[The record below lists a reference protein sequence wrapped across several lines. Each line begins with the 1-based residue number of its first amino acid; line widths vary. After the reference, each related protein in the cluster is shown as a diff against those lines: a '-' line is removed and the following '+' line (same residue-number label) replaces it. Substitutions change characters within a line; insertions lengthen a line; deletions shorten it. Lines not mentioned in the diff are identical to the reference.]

1 MKDAHAYATM
11 PIPALYRW
19 FAGEADPTSPTWGAL
34 CRWIAADEALCARLD
49 SLPGRK
55 RQPNLFL
62 ASLRYHDAPTL
73 IGGRAFAGWVDEH
86 WDALRATILARAT
99 QTNEPGRCAVLAP
112 LLAGLPQ
119 PIALLEVGASAGLC
133 LIPDRYRYR
142 GPSGHV
148 EAGSAATPDAPVL
161 ACTVAGRPPGR
172 PRDLVIGHRAGLD
185 VHPLS
190 AADHGD
196 ARWLRA
202 LVWPGEDD
210 REARLTDAL
219 AVAALAPPQVR
230 RGALPDDLD
239 AFLADGLA
247 RAADTGATPVLM
259 HSATLAY
266 LTRPERDAVVEVV
279 RASGVRWVSY
289 EGPSVLTSLRRRLP
303 DDPRPHFV
311 AALDGEPVA
320 RCSLHGAWVEWFTR
334 P

>member
-1 MKDAHAYATM
+1 MKDGHAYAAM

-34 CRWIAADEALCARLD
+34 SRWIAADGLLCARLD

-62 ASLRYHDAPTL
+62 AALRYHGAPTL
-73 IGGRAFAGWVDEH
+73 TGGPAFTAWVDEH

-119 PIALLEVGASAGLC
+119 PIALLEAGASAGLC

-142 GPSGHV
+142 DPSGRV
-148 EAGSAATPDAPVL
+148 EAGSRAASDAPVL
-161 ACTVAGRPPGR
+161 ECVVAGAPAGH
-172 PRDLVIGHRAGLD
+172 PRDLVVAFRAGLD
-185 VHPLS
+185 ANPLS
-190 AADHGD
+190 AGDPDD

-202 LVWPGEDD
+202 LVWPGEDA
-210 REARLTDAL
+210 REARLAAAL
-219 AVAALAPPQVR
+219 EVAALDPPPVR
-230 RGALPDDLD
+230 RGRLPGDLG
-239 AFLADGLA
+239 AFLADGIA
-247 RAADTGATPVLM
+247 RAAAVGATPVLT

-266 LTRPERDAVVEVV
+266 LARPERDAVVDTLR
-279 RASGVRWVSY
+279 RAGVRWVSY
-289 EGPSVLTSLRRRLP
+289 EGPTVLTSLRGRLP
-303 DDPRPHFV
+303 DDARPHFV
-311 AALDGEPVA
+311 VALDGEPVA
-320 RCSLHGAWVEWFTR
+320 RCSPHGAWVEWFAR

>member
-1 MKDAHAYATM
+1 MKDGHAYATM

-62 ASLRYHDAPTL
+62 AALRYHGAPTL
-73 IGGRAFAGWVDEH
+73 TGGPGFAAWVDEH
-86 WDALRATILARAT
+86 WDALCATILARAT

-112 LLAGLPQ
+112 LLASLPQ

-142 GPSGHV
+142 LSDGRI
-148 EAGSAATPDAPVL
+148 EAGADAAADAPVL
-161 ACTVAGRPPGR
+161 ACAVTGRAPGR
-172 PRDLVIGHRAGLD
+172 PRDLVVAHRAGLD
-185 VHPLS
+185 ANPLS
-190 AADHGD
+190 AGDPND

-202 LVWPGEDD
+202 LVWPGEHA
-210 REARLTDAL
+210 REARLADAL
-219 AVAALAPPQVR
+219 AAAALDPPPVR
-230 RGALPDDLD
+230 RGRLPGDLD
-239 AFLADGLA
+239 AFLADGIA
-247 RAADTGATPVLM
+247 QAAAAGATPVLM

-266 LTRPERDAVVEVV
+266 LARPERDAVVATV

-289 EGPSVLTSLRRRLP
+289 EGPTVLTSLRERLP
-303 DDPRPHFV
+303 DDARPHFV

-320 RCSLHGAWVEWFTR
+320 RCSPHGAWVEWFAR